1 MVLLYIHG
9 IERGSNARRRASME
23 VARESRTMTKKK
35 VVTSATQGIV
45 AANKPNGPAA
55 PQAGARP
62 AQDQQL
68 SDFESALK
76 LFSQSRYAEAREVFG
91 SVVGGPARN
100 IADKARAY
108 VQVCERKTAAAQTD
122 FENAD
127 DHFNY
132 GVERLNARDIEKARH
147 HLGRA
152 LAMKPDAEYIVYTM
166 ALCCGLS
173 GDGSGA
179 CENLKRAIELEPK
192 NRILAR
198 QDPEFA
204 GLSQQIPALR
214 ALLGTE

>member
-1 MVLLYIHG
+1 MTRKKAMTVAQG
-9 IERGSNARRRASME
+9 NAAE
-23 VARESRTMTKKK
+23 
-35 VVTSATQGIV
+35 
-45 AANKPNGPAA
+45 NKANGPAGS
-55 PQAGARP
+55 QSGARS

-68 SDFESALK
+68 SDYESALK
-76 LFSQSRYAEAREVFG
+76 LFSEQRYTECCELLTR
-91 SVVGGPARN
+91 VVQGPARN

-108 VQVCERKTAAAQTD
+108 VQVCQRKTAQLETD
-122 FENAD
+122 FEDAD

-204 GLSQQIPALR
+204 VLSQQIPALR
-214 ALLGTE
+214 VLLGTE

>member
-1 MVLLYIHG
+1 MTAAAQG
-9 IERGSNARRRASME
+9 NAAE
-23 VARESRTMTKKK
+23 K
-35 VVTSATQGIV
+35 
-45 AANKPNGPAA
+45 KPNGPAGPRSA
-55 PQAGARP
+55 DRSGQE
-62 AQDQQL
+62 QQL
-68 SDFESALK
+68 SEFESALK
-76 LFSQSRYAEAREVFG
+76 MFSEQRYTEACELFAR
-91 SVVGGPARN
+91 VVAGPARN

-108 VQVCERKTAAAQTD
+108 IQVCERKTTQLETE
-122 FENAD
+122 FQNAD

-173 GDGSGA
+173 GDGTGA

-204 GLSQQIPALR
+204 ILSQQIPALR

>member
-1 MVLLYIHG
+1 MTVAQG
-9 IERGSNARRRASME
+9 NAAE
-23 VARESRTMTKKK
+23 
-35 VVTSATQGIV
+35 
-45 AANKPNGPAA
+45 NKPNGPAGS
-55 PQAGARP
+55 QSVARS
-62 AQDQQL
+62 AQEQQL
-68 SDFESALK
+68 SDYESALK
-76 LFSQSRYAEAREVFG
+76 LFSQQRYAECSELFTR
-91 SVVGGPARN
+91 VVQGPARN

-108 VQVCERKTAAAQTD
+108 VQVCQRKTARLETE
-122 FENAD
+122 FEDAD

-132 GVERLNARDIEKARH
+132 GVERLNARDIENARH

-204 GLSQQIPALR
+204 ILSQQIPALR

>member
-1 MVLLYIHG
+1 MTRKKAMTAAAQG
-9 IERGSNARRRASME
+9 NAAE
-23 VARESRTMTKKK
+23 
-35 VVTSATQGIV
+35 
-45 AANKPNGPAA
+45 NKPNGPAG
-55 PQAGARP
+55 PHSGTRSP
-62 AQDQQL
+62 QDQQL
-68 SDFESALK
+68 SDYESALK
-76 LFSQSRYAEAREVFG
+76 LFSQQRYTEARELLG
-91 SVVGGPARN
+91 RVVEGPARN

-108 VQVCERKTAAAQTD
+108 RQVCERKTAQPETE
-122 FENAD
+122 FHNAD

-166 ALCCGLS
+166 ALCCGFS

-204 GLSQQIPALR
+204 ILSQQIPALR
-214 ALLGTE
+214 ALLGNE

>member
-1 MVLLYIHG
+1 M
-9 IERGSNARRRASME
+9 EAARQ
-23 VARESRTMTKKK
+23 SRTMTKKK
-35 VVTSATQGIV
+35 VVT
-45 AANKPNGPAA
+45 AAITGNAAENRPNA
-55 PQAGARP
+55 PGTLQTGGRKV
-62 AQDQQL
+62 QDQQL
-68 SDFESALK
+68 SEFESALK
-76 LFSQSRYAEAREVFG
+76 LFSQGRYAEARELFG
-91 SVVGGPARN
+91 SVMSGPARN

-122 FENAD
+122 FESAD

-152 LAMKPDAEYIVYTM
+152 LAMKPDAEYIVYIM

-173 GDGSGA
+173 GDGTGA

-204 GLSQQIPALR
+204 VLSQQIPALR

>member
-1 MVLLYIHG
+1 
-9 IERGSNARRRASME
+9 
-23 VARESRTMTKKK
+23 MTKKK
-35 VVTSATQGIV
+35 AMTAPAQGN
-45 AANKPNGPAA
+45 AAQSKPNGQPGS
-55 PQAGARP
+55 QSGNRS
-62 AQDQQL
+62 AQEQQL
-68 SDFESALK
+68 ADYESALK
-76 LFSQSRYAEAREVFG
+76 MFSQQQFAEAAGLFAK
-91 SVVGGPARN
+91 VVEGPARN

-108 VQVCERKTAAAQTD
+108 MQVCQRKTAQLETD
-122 FENAD
+122 FQNAD

-204 GLSQQIPALR
+204 ILSQQIPALR

>member
-1 MVLLYIHG
+1 
-9 IERGSNARRRASME
+9 
-23 VARESRTMTKKK
+23 MTKKK
-35 VVTSATQGIV
+35 AMTV
-45 AANKPNGPAA
+45 AAPGNAAENKPNGL
-55 PQAGARP
+55 AGSQSGNRS
-62 AQDQQL
+62 AQEQQL
-68 SDFESALK
+68 SDYESALK
-76 LFSQSRYAEAREVFG
+76 LFSQQRYTEACELFAR
-91 SVVGGPARN
+91 VVGGPARN

-108 VQVCERKTAAAQTD
+108 VQVCERKTTQADTEFQ
-122 FENAD
+122 NAD

-147 HLGRA
+147 HLARA

-166 ALCCGLS
+166 ALCCGFS

-204 GLSQQIPALR
+204 VLSQQIPALR

>member
-1 MVLLYIHG
+1 MTRKKAMTAAAQG
-9 IERGSNARRRASME
+9 NAAENKSN
-23 VARESRTMTKKK
+23 
-35 VVTSATQGIV
+35 G
-45 AANKPNGPAA
+45 
-55 PQAGARP
+55 QAGSQSRS
-62 AQDQQL
+62 AQEQQL
-68 SDFESALK
+68 LDYESALK
-76 LFSQSRYAEAREVFG
+76 LFSRQHFAEASELFAKVLT
-91 SVVGGPARN
+91 GPARN
-100 IADKARAY
+100 IADKARTY
-108 VQVCERKTAAAQTD
+108 VQVCARKTAQPDTE
-122 FENAD
+122 FQNAD

-147 HLGRA
+147 HLTRA

-173 GDGSGA
+173 GDGNGA

-204 GLSQQIPALR
+204 ILSQQIPALR

>member
-1 MVLLYIHG
+1 
-9 IERGSNARRRASME
+9 
-23 VARESRTMTKKK
+23 MTRKKAM
-35 VVTSATQGIV
+35 SAAAQGNT
-45 AANKPNGPAA
+45 AENKPNGPAG
-55 PQAGARP
+55 PQSGNRS
-62 AQDQQL
+62 AQEQQL
-68 SDFESALK
+68 SDYESALK
-76 LFSQSRYAEAREVFG
+76 LFSQQRYTEACELFG
-91 SVVGGPARN
+91 RVVQGPARN

-108 VQVCERKTAAAQTD
+108 TQVCGRKTAQPETD
-122 FENAD
+122 FQNAE

-152 LAMKPDAEYIVYTM
+152 LAMKPDAEHIVYIM

-204 GLSQQIPALR
+204 ILSQQIPALR
-214 ALLGTE
+214 TLLGTE

>member
-1 MVLLYIHG
+1 MTRKKAMTAAAQG
-9 IERGSNARRRASME
+9 NAAE
-23 VARESRTMTKKK
+23 
-35 VVTSATQGIV
+35 
-45 AANKPNGPAA
+45 NKPNGPAG
-55 PQAGARP
+55 PQSGIRS
-62 AQDQQL
+62 AQEQQL
-68 SDFESALK
+68 SEYESALK
-76 LFSQSRYAEAREVFG
+76 MFTQRRYTEASEGFG
-91 SVVGGPARN
+91 RVLNGPARN

-108 VQVCERKTAAAQTD
+108 VQVCGRKTAQLETE
-122 FENAD
+122 FEDAD

-132 GVERLNARDIEKARH
+132 AVERLNARDIEKARH

-152 LAMKPDAEYIVYTM
+152 LAMKPDAEYIVYIM

-198 QDPEFA
+198 QDPEFTS
-204 GLSQQIPALR
+204 LSQQIPALR

>member
-1 MVLLYIHG
+1 
-9 IERGSNARRRASME
+9 
-23 VARESRTMTKKK
+23 MTKKK
-35 VVTSATQGIV
+35 SAT
-45 AANKPNGPAA
+45 AATHGNAAENKPNGPAA
-55 PQAGARP
+55 SQTGARG
-62 AQDQQL
+62 AQNQQL
-68 SDFESALK
+68 TDFEGALK
-76 LFSQSRYAEAREVFG
+76 LFSQGRYADARELFG

-100 IADKARAY
+100 VADKARAY

-122 FENAD
+122 FESAD

-152 LAMKPDAEYIVYTM
+152 LALKPDAEYIVYTM
-166 ALCCGLS
+166 ALCCGFS
-173 GDGSGA
+173 GDGNGA
-179 CENLKRAIELEPK
+179 CENLKRAIELEPN

-204 GLSQQIPALR
+204 ILSQQIPALR